1 MKVQDNELVNLTGGE
16 GLGATFLNYLGNV
29 IKTIYSIG
37 QDLGGSIR
45 RISTGNICPL

>member
-1 MKVQDNELVNLTGGE
+1 MKIHDNELVNLTGGE

-29 IKTIYSIG
+29 IKIIYSIG

-45 RISTGNICPL
+45 RIAKGKSCPL